1 MIITPMALAA
11 FHLLLRGHKNPISH
25 STNINRGSAWR
36 SSQGWMLGKENWWL
50 KVTKMNQVRS
60 KEQELGQDALMAM
73 DKGGAEGPTEL
84 GLP

>member
-1 MIITPMALAA
+1 MV
-11 FHLLLRGHKNPISH
+11 
-25 STNINRGSAWR
+25 
-36 SSQGWMLGKENWWL
+36 GKENWWL

-73 DKGGAEGPTEL
+73 DKGGAERPTEL